1 MQASSGLARARHTP
15 RIVAS
20 LFLLALLAG
29 CGYKGPLYMPQPP
42 APKASLTKPPQ
53 SVQLPP
59 EGSSDS
65 NAATSAES
73 HAVK

>member
-1 MQASSGLARARHTP
+1 MQASSGPAPARHTP

-20 LFLLALLAG
+20 LILMALLAG
-29 CGYKGPLYMPQPP
+29 CGYKGPLYLPPPP

-59 EGSSDS
+59 ADAT
-65 NAATSAES
+65 AAPADT

>member
-1 MQASSGLARARHTP
+1 MQASSVPARARHTP

-29 CGYKGPLYMPQPP
+29 CGYKGPLYMPPP
-42 APKASLTKPPQ
+42 ATNASLAKPPQ
-53 SVQLPP
+53 SVQLPAA
-59 EGSSDS
+59 GSADDS
-65 NAATSAES
+65 AATPAQS